1 MGIVAGLDGCKTGWV
16 GVVLEEGRYVET
28 RSFHRAV
35 DVFAAWPE
43 VAVLAIDI
51 PIGLPE
57 ESTAYRREA
66 DLAARRFLRGAASSV
81 FPTLKFEVLS
91 QSTPGEALA
100 RSQDLCG
107 RGLSRQSYALAS
119 KII

>member
-16 GVVLEEGRYVET
+16 GVVLEEGRYVEK

-66 DLAARRFLRGAASSV
+66 GPRAGSHGLRVVTPSVTRSGSASCLRKRPV
-81 FPTLKFEVLS
+81 
-91 QSTPGEALA
+91 
-100 RSQDLCG
+100 RM
-107 RGLSRQSYALAS
+107 R
-119 KII
+119 